1 MRVLIADDN
10 VDGAASLA
18 ALLACQGHEVRV
30 CNDGQS
36 ALDAAKQ
43 FRPQAAVLDIGMPQL
58 SGHEVARRIRL
69 QSWSRET
76 LLVAMSGWGASRDKD
91 LARRAGFDYHL
102 TKPLDV
108 APLLNLLAENAAHA

>member
-1 MRVLIADDN
+1 MKVLVADDN

-30 CNDGQS
+30 CYDGQS
-36 ALDAAKQ
+36 ALEAAGQ
-43 FRPQAAVLDIGMPQL
+43 FRPQAALLDIGMPQL
-58 SGHEVARRIRL
+58 TGHEVARQIRL

-108 APLLNLLAENAAHA
+108 EPLLNLLEENAANA